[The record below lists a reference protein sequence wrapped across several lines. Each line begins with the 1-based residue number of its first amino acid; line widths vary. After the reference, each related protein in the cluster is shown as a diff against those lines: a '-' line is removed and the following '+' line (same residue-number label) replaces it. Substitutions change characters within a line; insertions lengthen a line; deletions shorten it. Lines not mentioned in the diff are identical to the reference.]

1 MSYVARIAVF
11 GGRDIDKDTYNDTVE
26 IGKLLSE
33 KNFLVFCG
41 GGEGVM
47 EAICKGVSIGNGIS
61 IGLLKGDNLDE
72 SNKYLTIPILTNM
85 GITRNALIAL
95 NCDVAIAIAGNYGTL
110 SEIAY
115 ALQLKIPIIGYNT
128 WDIPGVISVSNIGE
142 VKNKLKEY
150 LRTFDNE

>member
-1 MSYVARIAVF
+1 MGFAARIAVF

-26 IGKLLSE
+26 IGKFLAKE
-33 KNFLVFCG
+33 NFLVFCG

-85 GITRNALIAL
+85 GITRNALLPL

-115 ALQLKIPIIGYNT
+115 GLQLEIPVFGYNT
-128 WDIPGVISVSNIGE
+128 WDIPGVISVNNVNDLIIK
-142 VKNKLKEY
+142 VKKTLQ
-150 LRTFDNE
+150 